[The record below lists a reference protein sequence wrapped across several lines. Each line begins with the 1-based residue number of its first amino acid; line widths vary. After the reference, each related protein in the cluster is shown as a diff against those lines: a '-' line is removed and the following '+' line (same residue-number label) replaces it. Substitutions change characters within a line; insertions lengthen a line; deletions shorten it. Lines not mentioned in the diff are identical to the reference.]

1 VTNPTTNHTWIRFE
15 LYRELQILPIFLR
28 EKAHFK
34 YKLTDLFI
42 HTIHLLIIMS
52 NDQSALYRTKLD
64 ELYATIQ
71 TLRSSSPNRDFEK
84 FASYFTS
91 ECTVY
96 LKSMNPHNMPA
107 ISRSEAIED
116 LQEVLSKLSLESREV
131 LFYTLASDGH
141 TVLCETKKRINV
153 MGEVIEF
160 PETEVVTFDEGGLIK
175 VLKLYSCWSP
185 IVTIVQEKTGYGPY
199 SEGEMWEKFEAPIRE
214 MAGKRIEKR
223 KARMGAE
230 SVPVSQGGAK
240 ATCCS

>member
-1 VTNPTTNHTWIRFE
+1 
-15 LYRELQILPIFLR
+15 
-28 EKAHFK
+28 
-34 YKLTDLFI
+34 
-42 HTIHLLIIMS
+42 MS
-52 NDQSALYRTKLD
+52 NTHSTLYRTKLE

-71 TLRSSSPNRDFEK
+71 TLRPSSSQDDFDK
-84 FASYFTS
+84 FASFFTTD
-91 ECTVY
+91 CAVY

-116 LQEVLSKLSLESREV
+116 LQEVLSKYSLESREV
-131 LFYTLASDGH
+131 IFHTLASDNY

-153 MGEVIEF
+153 MSEVIDF

-214 MAGKRIEKR
+214 MAANRIAKR
-223 KARMGAE
+223 KAGMGVE
-230 SVPVSQGGAK
+230 SARVLHGSAK
-240 ATCCS
+240 ANCCS